1 MSGKAIAMALMRLS
15 DPLTA
20 VVPEANMIGS
30 VVPLGAEMPA
40 IGAVRISRVYDR
52 PLRRG
57 ATRHVTERVQ
67 VTWLANDATK
77 QSLIGPLVVSAIDGK
92 LAASLVGVTRVSALV
107 DGGGPDFVTDGGL
120 HGGSIDFLVSY
131 SEAA

>member
-30 VVPLGAEMPA
+30 VEVVPLGAEMPA

-67 VTWLANDATK
+67 ATWLANDATK
-77 QSLIGPLVVSAIDGK
+77 RRLIMALLKYRPSRARS
-92 LAASLVGVTRVSALV
+92 AASL
-107 DGGGPDFVTDGGL
+107 
-120 HGGSIDFLVSY
+120 
-131 SEAA
+131 AA